1 MKTASDDDILEF
13 LMDAFSKID
22 DPCAPDVT
30 FEVFKATSR
39 LPSLKAKYKLLGGGI
54 GSPLNA
60 RIGLLIKKTLER
72 ENDVEIDVDEKKYLI
87 KSYTR
92 FLPEPCDKTHIKG
105 H

>member
-1 MKTASDDDILEF
+1 MKTVSDDDLLEF

-39 LPSLKAKYKLLGGGI
+39 LPSLKAKYKLLGGAI
-54 GSPLNA
+54 GSPINR
-60 RIGLLIKKTLER
+60 RIGLLIKQTLDR
-72 ENDVEIDVDEKKYLI
+72 KNDVEIDVDENKYFI

-92 FLPEPCDKTHIKG
+92 FLPEPCDKPHIKG
-105 H
+105 R